1 VKFLLPR
8 GERQTWIAVFLLLA
22 STGAVA
28 QDRAAF
34 TFTHY
39 NLAATISPREQALE
53 IRGTV
58 TLRNDSPTP
67 RAEAFLQLSSTL
79 RWATVRAGGKTLEFS
94 QSELQSDL
102 DHTGSMNEARVKLPT
117 GVQPGQ
123 SIELEVGYRGT
134 VSLSAKRL
142 EALGTPAAVATHT
155 DYDRISPDFTLLRG
169 VGHVLWFPAALEPA
183 VLGDGNKV
191 FTESSQWKVR
201 HAATQMNLKLR
212 LAGAEQ
218 RVITNADSAGKSD
231 TTDEQ
236 VFHWKR
242 LGIATPAIVA
252 GDYEVKEGR
261 MTLAYLPEHREE
273 ALDYFSVIQRFQ
285 PPLTGAQPRTPVLV
299 DLPSRDDQPFDAGS
313 IFLMP
318 LKTVQQASLELNLA
332 YIWAHATILSP
343 RPWISEGSAH
353 FAQALMRERQEGRK
367 AALQFLDQRRSSLVL
382 AEPDFTDETR
392 KPEPAGQSLIDAS
405 DEIYYRTKAMY
416 VWWMLHDML
425 GAATVQ
431 QALASYKPEDDKSPS
446 YVQKLLEAQSHKD
459 LEWFFDDWVYR
470 DRGLPEFKIS
480 NVYVR
485 ESLSGIYLVTA
496 TIANSGAAA
505 AEAPVIVTTAS
516 GDVNSRLRI
525 PAKGGAV
532 ARIQVGSKPL
542 SVLVNDGSIPEADL
556 TDNTAQ
562 VTLPQTKN

>member
-1 VKFLLPR
+1 VRFLPLPGKR
-8 GERQTWIAVFLLLA
+8 WAWIAVVLLLTSA
-22 STGAVA
+22 RALG
-28 QDRAAF
+28 QDRMAF

-39 NLAATISPREQALE
+39 NLTAIISPREQSLE
-53 IRGTV
+53 VRGSLS
-58 TLRNDSPTP
+58 LRNDSPAP
-67 RAEAFLQLSSTL
+67 RTEAFLQISSTL
-79 RWATVRAGGKTLEFS
+79 RWATVRTAGRTLEFS

-102 DHTGSMNEARVKLPT
+102 DHTGSVNEARVKLPAALL
-117 GVQPGQ
+117 PGQ

-142 EALGTPAAVATHT
+142 EALGTPTAVATHT

-169 VGHVLWFPAALEPA
+169 VGHVLWFPAALEP
-183 VLGDGNKV
+183 VTLGNGNKV
-191 FTESSQWKVR
+191 FTEGSQWKVR

-218 RVITNADSAGKSD
+218 RVLTNADSASKSD
-231 TTDEQ
+231 TTDEE

-242 LGIATPAIVA
+242 FGIATPAIVA
-252 GDYEVKEGR
+252 GNYEVKEGR
-261 MTLAYLPEHREE
+261 VTLAYLPEHREE
-273 ALDYFSVIQRFQ
+273 AMDYSSVIQRFQ
-285 PPLTGAQPRTPVLV
+285 PPLTGANPRTPVLV

-343 RPWISEGSAH
+343 RPWISEGAAH

-382 AEPDFTDETR
+382 VEPDFTDENK
-392 KPEPAGQSLIDAS
+392 KPEPAGQGLIDAS

-425 GAATVQ
+425 GEATIQ
-431 QALASYKPEDDKSPS
+431 QALARYRPEEDKAPS
-446 YVQKLLEAQSHKD
+446 YMQKLLESEAHKD

-496 TIANSGAAA
+496 TITNSGAAG
-505 AEAPVIVTTAS
+505 AEAPVVVTTTS

-525 PAKGGAV
+525 PGRGVAV

-542 SVLVNDGSIPEADL
+542 SVTVNDGSIPEADL

-562 VTLPQTKN
+562 VTLPQVHN